1 MIFLTT
7 VPEKL
12 FMFFLT
18 TVSDIYFDI
27 VRIAVFFYLY
37 PIDIYFCSASCSEY
51 RVIVF
56 TLT

>member
-27 VRIAVFFYLY
+27 VRIAVFF
-37 PIDIYFCSASCSEY
+37 IYILSILIFRSASCSEY